1 MSDALEEHHKRLSL
15 FRLNHPRMK
24 KVVLK
29 EDVTDSDFASY
40 VPLEDFWPH
49 GHANQPND
57 NSKPVMLNSRAE
69 LSLLRKEA
77 MPWSPEHRSL
87 GSRSKHHHQH
97 QHHHNAA
104 FLEKSKNATKTEK
117 PATMAVKT
125 GKSAMLVEAKKKSVL
140 TKTTVNIT
148 ASKAH
153 NMEVAA
159 KKKAA
164 VNITASSRTTT
175 AINKTSAN
183 ASKAGSKV
191 VALSNSSKFAMATK
205 APERTEKK

>member
-1 MSDALEEHHKRLSL
+1 
-15 FRLNHPRMK
+15 MK

-29 EDVTDSDFASY
+29 DDNDNSNFASY

-49 GHANQPND
+49 GHPDGPQVE
-57 NSKPVMLNSRAE
+57 SKPVMLNSRAQ

-77 MPWSPEHRSL
+77 MPWSPEHRAL

-153 NMEVAA
+153 NVEVAA

-164 VNITASSRTTT
+164 V
-175 AINKTSAN
+175 K
-183 ASKAGSKV
+183 
-191 VALSNSSKFAMATK
+191 
-205 APERTEKK
+205 